1 VKTAT
6 PTVQRRAAREDPWS
20 TVVWFDKRPRHP
32 LTSWFHCLFI
42 SRNVA
47 SIREAKREAQ
57 NERDRLQNL
66 LEGLPVPVVHGHHEG
81 NRLSISTVNGTFEE
95 TFGYSGE
102 EVEGKDLH
110 DLVVPPEKREDAA
123 GLHRKA
129 LKDGLAKQEVRR
141 LTSEGPRDF
150 QLQIAPA
157 LNHGSAETYAVYT
170 DITERKERE
179 RRLSAIF
186 NQTYQFTGLMEPD
199 GTLIEV
205 NDTVLRFGGPRRSAR
220 SSPMRDCP
228 VPDPSPAGALRK
240 IRRRVH
246 RDPHSPSR

>member
-1 VKTAT
+1 MKTAT

-20 TVVWFDKRPRHP
+20 TVVWFDKRPRRP

-186 NQTYQFTGLMEPD
+186 N
-199 GTLIEV
+199 
-205 NDTVLRFGGPRRSAR
+205 
-220 SSPMRDCP
+220 
-228 VPDPSPAGALRK
+228 
-240 IRRRVH
+240 
-246 RDPHSPSR
+246 